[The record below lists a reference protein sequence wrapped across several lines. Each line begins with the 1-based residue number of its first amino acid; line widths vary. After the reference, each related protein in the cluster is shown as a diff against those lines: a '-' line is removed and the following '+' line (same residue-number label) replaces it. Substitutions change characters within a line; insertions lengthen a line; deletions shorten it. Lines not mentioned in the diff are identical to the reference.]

1 VRREPTSEVT
11 PVTTPAA
18 GSGRPHLRGRKALI
32 ADGDAGLGR
41 EITLAYARAGAD
53 VAIGYR
59 GDDAEEA
66 EITAA
71 IARAEGGIV
80 ALLPGD
86 LSDTAVCADVVQRAV
101 VQLGGL
107 DTLVA
112 LERPIRLNLTQ
123 AIRRLSLR
131 GIRVRS
137 LAALPR

>member
-1 VRREPTSEVT
+1 VNAKAVGPASRR
-11 PVTTPAA
+11 
-18 GSGRPHLRGRKALI
+18 LRGRKFLI
-32 ADGDAGLGR
+32 ADGEAGIGR

-59 GDDAEEA
+59 GEKVEEA

-86 LSDTAVCADVVQRAV
+86 LSDTGVCADVLQRAV
-101 VQLGGL
+101 EQLGGL

-112 LERPIRLNLTQ
+112 IERPIRQNLTS
-123 AIRRLSLR
+123 ALRRLSLR

>member
-1 VRREPTSEVT
+1 MNAKSIGSTTRR
-11 PVTTPAA
+11 
-18 GSGRPHLRGRKALI
+18 LRGRKALI
-32 ADGDAGLGR
+32 ADGDAGIGR

-59 GDDAEEA
+59 GDDPEEA

-80 ALLPGD
+80 ALLPGA
-86 LSDTAVCADVVQRAV
+86 LSDTGVCADVVERAV
-101 VQLGGL
+101 EQLGGL

-112 LERPIRLNLTQ
+112 LEGPTRLNLTR
-123 AIRRLSLR
+123 ALRRLSLG

>member
-1 VRREPTSEVT
+1 MGFAAENAAARR
-11 PVTTPAA
+11 
-18 GSGRPHLRGRKALI
+18 LRGRKALI
-32 ADGDAGLGR
+32 ADGDSGIGR

-53 VAIGYR
+53 VAIGYL
-59 GDDAEEA
+59 GDDPDEA

-86 LSDTAVCADVVQRAV
+86 LTDTGVCVDVVERAV
-101 VQLGGL
+101 TQLGGL

-112 LERPIRLNLTQ
+112 LERPVRLNLTR
-123 AIRRLSLR
+123 ALRRLSLR

-137 LAALPR
+137 LAALPQ

>member
-1 VRREPTSEVT
+1 MNAKSIGTASRR
-11 PVTTPAA
+11 
-18 GSGRPHLRGRKALI
+18 LRGRKALI

-59 GDDAEEA
+59 GDDAEDA

-86 LSDTAVCADVVQRAV
+86 LTDSGVCADVVERAV
-101 VQLGGL
+101 EQLGGL

-112 LERPIRLNLTQ
+112 LERPIRLNLTR
-123 AIRRLSLR
+123 ALRRLSLG

>member
-1 VRREPTSEVT
+1 MSFRAGI
-11 PVTTPAA
+11 PAA
-18 GSGRPHLRGRKALI
+18 RRLRGRKALI
-32 ADGDAGLGR
+32 ADGDAGIGR
-41 EITLAYARAGAD
+41 AITLAYARAGAD
-53 VAIGYR
+53 VAIGYL
-59 GDDAEEA
+59 GDDPEDA

-86 LSDTAVCADVVQRAV
+86 LSDTAVCVDVLERAV
-101 VQLGGL
+101 AQLGGL

-112 LERPIRLNLTQ
+112 LERPVRLNLTS
-123 AIRRLSLR
+123 ALRRLSLR

>member
-1 VRREPTSEVT
+1 VNAKSIGTASRR
-11 PVTTPAA
+11 
-18 GSGRPHLRGRKALI
+18 LRGRKALI

-59 GDDAEEA
+59 GDDPEEA

-86 LSDTAVCADVVQRAV
+86 LSDTAVCADVVQRALA
-101 VQLGGL
+101 QLGGL

-112 LERPIRLNLTQ
+112 LERPIRLNLTR
-123 AIRRLSLR
+123 ALRRLSLG

>member
-1 VRREPTSEVT
+1 MNSSSSTGTRR
-11 PVTTPAA
+11 
-18 GSGRPHLRGRKALI
+18 LRGRKALI
-32 ADGDAGLGR
+32 ADGDSGLGR

-59 GDDAEEA
+59 GDDPEEA

-71 IARAEGGIV
+71 LARAEGGVV

-86 LSDTAVCADVVQRAV
+86 LSDSDVCGDVVERAV
-101 VQLGGL
+101 ERLGGL

-112 LERPIRLNLTQ
+112 LDQVIRHNLTR
-123 AIRRLSLR
+123 ALRRLALS